1 MITRNDPRLF
11 AEFFPWAKFH
21 NFLCYSSYVSVYFQD
36 VSCIQTQGLYFIFV
50 RTIITKTMKQTIKQ
64 KLWSKKLF
72 GSCSFNPY
80 YRRDRTDL
88 FKLFIIVVNFES
100 MAFLDIVTLLNW
112 RSKLFRCI
120 LMHLNAEWKFDI

>member
-36 VSCIQTQGLYFIFV
+36 VSCTQTQGLYFIFV
-50 RTIITKTMKQTIKQ
+50 RAIIIKTKTMKQ

-72 GSCSFNPY
+72 GSCSFNSY
-80 YRRDRTDL
+80 YERDLTDL
-88 FKLFIIVVNFES
+88 FKLLIIVVNLES
-100 MAFLDIVTLLNW
+100 MTFLDVVSLHW
-112 RSKLFRCI
+112 RSKYLDALSCI
-120 LMHLNAEWKFDI
+120 KLQGGNLILQ